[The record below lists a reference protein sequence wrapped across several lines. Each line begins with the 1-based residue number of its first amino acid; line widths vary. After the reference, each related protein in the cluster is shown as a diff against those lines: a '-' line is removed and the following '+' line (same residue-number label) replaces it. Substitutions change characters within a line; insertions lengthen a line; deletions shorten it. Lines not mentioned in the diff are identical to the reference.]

1 MSDTKPVRQVPDSE
15 ATERFGTGGRRR
27 LLVMY
32 VGLLATIAIVLRLLL
47 GVGSGLT
54 GPQMGDSSVAGS
66 GGHGA
71 EAVLWRLLLATLV
84 ILAAARLV
92 GAAARRIRQPEVV
105 GEIVAGILLG
115 PSALGA
121 IWPEATAFLFPEQI
135 MPFLDVLANIGLIFF
150 MFLVGLELDVRLLRG
165 RGHAA
170 VWVSHASIIAPFL
183 SGVALALV
191 LFPLLGSEQGDFTTF
206 GLFLGASMSV
216 TAFPVLARILT
227 ERGLYKTKLGTVTLT
242 CAAVDDVTAWSI
254 LAIVVTVARAT
265 GVSGAFVT
273 VALSLAFITAM
284 LLAVRPLLQ
293 RLAAHHEERG
303 RLNALA
309 LAAIFGGVILSALIT
324 DRIGIHVIFGAFLAG
339 VVMPQRPAFVEEV
352 TEKVHDFSV
361 LFLLPI
367 FFAFSGIRTDILQLR
382 SPGLWGLTL
391 LVLAVAVLGKWGGSA
406 VAARMVHLEWRES
419 SALGVLMNCR
429 GLTELVILNIGL
441 ELGVLPPAAFAM
453 LVIMAVSTT
462 VMTEPLLALHYP
474 RELQRTMVAEGTEEG
489 DDEAEA
495 ATAAPER
502 RILVPVAN
510 PRTERNL
517 LDLAIALA
525 RADETPAQLLLL
537 RVVELPGSAYRVGP
551 AGQESLVEQAA
562 QSLRP
567 LVAHAERAGL
577 RAVPLVLASSS
588 VDETIT
594 RVAME
599 RQVALVLIGYHR
611 ALFGQRLLGG
621 TVGQILRNTRTN
633 VAVLVAPRSEEPF
646 LATGATIAVPWANG
660 IHEQF
665 ALETAIQLSGQDSGE
680 VQLLGPS
687 IEGPYRVDQV
697 AADTYEQR
705 GVWTTP
711 VPLEGDI
718 AEALE
723 SHMARADMVVM
734 GLNDRWQ
741 DKRQHDEIRHAVMER
756 LQIPLLIVRRHV
768 RGPQRLGHLVRR
780 RWSSPE
786 WISATNVPVGSPH
799 EVPVAGSHEGRS

>member
-1 MSDTKPVRQVPDSE
+1 VSDTSEQVPDSG
-15 ATERFGTGGRRR
+15 ATARFGTGGRKR
-27 LLVMY
+27 LIVMY
-32 VGLLATIAIVLRLLL
+32 VGLLATVAIVVRLLL
-47 GVGSGLT
+47 GVGSDLT
-54 GPQMGDSSVAGS
+54 GPEVGDSGVAGS
-66 GGHGA
+66 AGHGA
-71 EAVLWRLLLATLV
+71 EAVLWRLLLAILV
-84 ILAAARLV
+84 ILIAARLV
-92 GAAARRIRQPEVV
+92 GTAARRIRQPEVV

-121 IWPEATAFLFPEQI
+121 IWPEATAFLFPEVI

-150 MFLVGLELDVRLLRG
+150 MFLVGLELDARLLRG

-183 SGVALALV
+183 SGLALALL
-191 LFPLLGSEQGDFTTF
+191 LFPLLGSEQGDFTSF
-206 GLFLGASMSV
+206 ALFLGAAMSV

-254 LAIVVTVARAT
+254 LAVVVTVARAT
-265 GVSGAFVT
+265 EVSGALVT
-273 VALSLAFITAM
+273 IALSLAFITAM

-303 RLNALA
+303 RLNAPA

-339 VVMPQRPAFVEEV
+339 AVMPQRPAFIEEV
-352 TEKVHDFSV
+352 TEKMHDFSV

-367 FFAFSGIRTDILQLR
+367 FFAFSGIRTDMLQLR
-382 SPGLWGLTL
+382 SPQLWGMTL
-391 LVLAVAVLGKWGGSA
+391 LVVAVAVLGKWGGSTI
-406 VAARMVHLEWRES
+406 AARMVHLDWRES

-441 ELGVLPPAAFAM
+441 EIGVLPPAAFAM
-453 LVIMAVSTT
+453 LVIMAIATT

-474 RELQRTMVAEGTEEG
+474 RDLQRRMAAEEG
-489 DDEAEA
+489 VEEEA
-495 ATAAPER
+495 AAAVPER
-502 RILVPVAN
+502 RQILVAVAN

-517 LDLAIALA
+517 LDVAVALA
-525 RADETPAQLLLL
+525 RADGTPAQVVLL
-537 RVVELPGSAYRVGP
+537 RVVELPASAYRVGP
-551 AGQESLVEQAA
+551 VGQESLVEEAA

-567 LVAHAERAGL
+567 LVAHAEHAGL
-577 RAVPLVLASSS
+577 KAVPLVLASSS

-599 RQVALVLIGYHR
+599 RQVSLVLIGYHR
-611 ALFGQRLLGG
+611 GPFGKRLLGG
-621 TVGQILRNTRTN
+621 TVGHILRSAKTN
-633 VAVLVAPRSEEPF
+633 VAVLVAPPSEGPSV
-646 LATGATIAVPWANG
+646 LPTGATISVPWANG
-660 IHEQF
+660 VHEQL
-665 ALETAIQLSGQDSGE
+665 ALETAIQLSRQDSGE

-687 IEGPYRVDQV
+687 IIGPDRVEQV
-697 AADTYEQR
+697 AADTYEQT

-718 AEALE
+718 ANALE

-734 GLNDRWQ
+734 GLSDRWQ
-741 DKRQHDEIRHAVMER
+741 DKRQHDDIRNAVMER

-768 RGPQRLGHLVRR
+768 RGSERLGHLVRR
-780 RWSSPE
+780 RRASSE
-786 WISATNVPVGSPH
+786 WINGTNGQGAPNVAAVARGHEDGS
-799 EVPVAGSHEGRS
+799 